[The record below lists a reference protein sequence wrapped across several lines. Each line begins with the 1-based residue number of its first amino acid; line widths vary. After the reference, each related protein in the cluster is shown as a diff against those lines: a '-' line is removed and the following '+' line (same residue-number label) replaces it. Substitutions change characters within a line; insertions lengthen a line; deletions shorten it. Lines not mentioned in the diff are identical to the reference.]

1 MKIKDKM
8 KSYGFWISLASAII
22 LILKVIGAK
31 FGFSVDETFISD
43 LTTSLCSILVILGII
58 VTPSSKIETLA
69 KMVEQETKLNNTT
82 LETDECSTHEKQVPE
97 TEDAT
102 LITTEDLNEFTQ
114 EKSVDFFIN
123 EEPVI
128 NKQTEESSE
137 ATIQIE
143 IETIENNNQEN
154 DLREFL
160 EKHINNISTDT
171 ENYIKILEES
181 IQKLKDNKN

>member
-69 KMVEQETKLNNTT
+69 KMVEQETNPNNTT

-97 TEDAT
+97 AEEAT
-102 LITTEDLNEFTQ
+102 LITTEDPNEFTH

-143 IETIENNNQEN
+143 IETVENNNQEN

-160 EKHINNISTDT
+160 EKHINSISTDT